1 MKNFNPYLTFGGS
14 CREAMEFYKEA
25 LNGELIQMQTFEEA
39 KMEVPEA
46 FKKHIIHAELKAE
59 GVHLMASDGM
69 VGWVANPGNNV
80 SLSID
85 FSDGE
90 EQEKVWKA
98 LSEGGKVTMPME
110 STFWGAR
117 FGMLTDRFGIQWML
131 NYQKPQSAM

>member
-1 MKNFNPYLTFGGS
+1 
-14 CREAMEFYKEA
+14 MEFYAKA
-25 LNGELIQMQTFEEA
+25 LSGELLSMQTFEEA
-39 KMEVPEA
+39 RMEVPET
-46 FKKHIIHAELKAE
+46 FKKQIIHVELKAE

-85 FSDGE
+85 FSDGG

-110 STFWGAR
+110 STFWEAR

-131 NYQKPQSAM
+131 NYQNPQNAM

>member
-1 MKNFNPYLTFGGS
+1 
-14 CREAMEFYKEA
+14 
-25 LNGELIQMQTFEEA
+25 
-39 KMEVPEA
+39 MEVPEA
-46 FKKHIIHAELKAE
+46 FKKQIIHAELKAE

-110 STFWGAR
+110 SRFWGAR